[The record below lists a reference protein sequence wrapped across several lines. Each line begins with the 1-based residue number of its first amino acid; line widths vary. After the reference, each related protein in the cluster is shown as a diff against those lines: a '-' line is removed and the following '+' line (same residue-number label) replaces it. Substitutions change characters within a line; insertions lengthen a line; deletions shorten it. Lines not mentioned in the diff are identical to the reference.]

1 MNKAERI
8 ITVSMLQTEC
18 PPFQCCKERLTL
30 SEHTYPPNTEMEHQQ
45 QQLLSPEGLRLDGR
59 KPSELRR
66 IHASIG
72 QAGKAEGSAYL
83 EVGNTKIHC
92 SVFGPREA
100 TSQSQH
106 RKQDSSILNVELNL
120 ATFGQAGTSG
130 NRPRRNP
137 KYSRKN
143 IELCAFVR
151 SAFESVILASSNFSK
166 ASAGNNTNTQI
177 DVFVQVLQ
185 SDGSLLACIVN
196 AVGLALVDA
205 GVPMQ
210 DWVSAAS
217 VSAACSDAQVLI
229 TDANW
234 AEECT
239 RIPTITLAV
248 AQRSGEIVSCSSKGR
263 FHIERLPEAVRV
275 AVEAS
280 AKVHKILDGL
290 MLSKVRESWEQR
302 AIVHE

>member
-1 MNKAERI
+1 M
-8 ITVSMLQTEC
+8 Q
-18 PPFQCCKERLTL
+18 
-30 SEHTYPPNTEMEHQQ
+30 HQQ

-66 IHASIG
+66 IQASIG

-100 TSQSQH
+100 TGNSLGSQH
-106 RKQDSSILNVELNL
+106 RKQESSSILNVELNL
-120 ATFGQAGTSG
+120 ATFGQAGASG
-130 NRPRRNP
+130 NRARRNP

-143 IELCAFVR
+143 MELCAFVR
-151 SAFESVILASSNFSK
+151 SAFESVILSSSFSRS
-166 ASAGNNTNTQI
+166 SAGHNNTQI

-185 SDGSLLACIVN
+185 SDGSLLSCIVN

-229 TDANW
+229 SDPNW

-239 RIPTITLAV
+239 KISTLTVAV
-248 AQRSGEIVSCSSKGR
+248 AQRSGEIVACSSKGK
-263 FHIERLPEAVRV
+263 FHIERLPEVVRV
-275 AVEAS
+275 AVESS
-280 AKVHKILDGL
+280 AKVHKILDAFL
-290 MLSKVRESWEQR
+290 LQKVRESWKKR
-302 AIVHE
+302 TVLHE